1 MRICFY
7 ILINANGQVHDSKI
21 FQGDNM
27 SNTMKWILGIVILAI
42 ITLFMSLV
50 WPYQGLQN
58 SKNMG
63 EDIQTQ
69 LNENGMAWA
78 TVEMKGNVAN
88 ISGEAPSEAAKNE
101 ALKVAQATECTT
113 CKKKD
118 KANKT
123 WHEARDA
130 GMDVK
135 RAPIVSPYVFT
146 GVRSEDGSIVLDGYV
161 RNVAERDSV
170 MAEAKKLYGDRVTDR
185 KIKIAAGEPNAD
197 WRNVISRNLT
207 ELSTLEYGQFDMTDK
222 TSVITGLASSE
233 AVRNSLVS
241 NYGALPSPYSG
252 SASVQVPNAPA
263 RQIVDV
269 DVCQNMLND
278 LKRDNKVNF
287 AYNRAEITGAPSFEL
302 LNSVASAAKQCSSF
316 QITVGGHTDSDGSD
330 AYNQSLSEAR
340 AKSVVAYL
348 INEQNIPASRL
359 TAVGYGEV
367 APIASND
374 TSAGKAANRR
384 IEFTITRSE

>member
-1 MRICFY
+1 
-7 ILINANGQVHDSKI
+7 
-21 FQGDNM
+21 M

-58 SKNMG
+58 SKDMG
-63 EDIQTQ
+63 ESIQTQ

-78 TVEMKGNVAN
+78 NVEMKGNVAT
-88 ISGEAPSEAAKNE
+88 ISGEAPSEAAKAQ
-101 ALKVAQATECTT
+101 ALSVAQNTECAH
-113 CKKKD
+113 CPGK
-118 KANKT
+118 KT
-123 WHEARDA
+123 WHEARE
-130 GMDVK
+130 GEMTVK

-170 MAEAKKLYGDRVTDR
+170 MAEATKLYGNRVTDR

-222 TSVITGLASSE
+222 TSVITGLASSQ

-241 NYGALPSPYSG
+241 NYAALPSPYSG

-263 RQIVDV
+263 PQIVDV
-269 DVCQNMLND
+269 DVCQNMLNE
-278 LKRDNKVNF
+278 LKGKNKVNF

-348 INEQNIPASRL
+348 INEQQIPASRL
-359 TAVGYGEV
+359 TAIGYGEV

-384 IEFTITRSE
+384 IEFTISRSQ

>member
-1 MRICFY
+1 
-7 ILINANGQVHDSKI
+7 
-21 FQGDNM
+21 M
-27 SNTMKWILGIVILAI
+27 SNTMKWILGIVIMAI

-58 SKNMG
+58 SKDMG
-63 EDIQTQ
+63 ETIQNE
-69 LNENGMAWA
+69 LNAKGMSWA
-78 TVEMKGNVAN
+78 KVDMKGNVASL
-88 ISGEAPSEAAKNE
+88 SGEAPSEAAKNE
-101 ALKVAQATECTT
+101 ALKVAQNTKCET
-113 CKKKD
+113 CAGKD
-118 KANKT
+118 KDPAKIKT
-123 WHEARDA
+123 WHEARDD
-130 GMDVK
+130 GMNVK

-170 MAEAKKLYGDRVTDR
+170 IAEAKKLYGDRVTDR

-207 ELSTLEYGQFDMTDK
+207 DLSTLEYGQFDMTDK

-233 AVRNSLVS
+233 AVRSSLVS
-241 NYGALPSPYSG
+241 NYASLPSPYKG
-252 SASVQVPNAPA
+252 AATVQVPNAPA
-263 RQIVDV
+263 PQVTDI
-269 DVCQNMLND
+269 DVCQNMLNE
-278 LKRDNKVNF
+278 LKGKNKVNF

-348 INEQNIPASRL
+348 INEQQIAASRL